1 MTSQMFGPKTS
12 PTWGPER
19 PFRCLDDV
27 TFPDDDD
34 ADDGGGTVLADDVQ
48 EISLNLLDP

>member
-1 MTSQMFGPKTS
+1 MNSEKTV
-12 PTWGPER
+12 PMRGPER
-19 PFRCLDDV
+19 PLRCLDDV